1 MKRFSKIV
9 DLVDRINTFLSK
21 IDNENIDKIKL
32 ELDAWDVE
40 NIREWNQK
48 SLKYDHEQEMKERYI
63 KDLNS
68 PHHIIVAQKSME
80 QDNVL
85 KIIGLLESLKYG
97 LRVDCQNS
105 IDRIIEIIRNVFSTP
120 TLKVDIDQYGRA
132 RVEEDEK

>member
-80 QDNVL
+80 QDTVL